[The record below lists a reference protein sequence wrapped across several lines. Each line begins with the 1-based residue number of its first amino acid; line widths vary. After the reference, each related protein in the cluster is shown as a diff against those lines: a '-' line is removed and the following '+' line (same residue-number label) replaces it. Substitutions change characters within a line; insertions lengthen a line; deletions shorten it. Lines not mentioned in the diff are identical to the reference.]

1 MGFIGTSISEEDAEV
16 ILTSLVKTYS
26 IIPQQI
32 KQYIPQLEVVLE
44 SIPEEAR
51 KYSLKELITLLAW
64 AAKNQIV
71 I

>member
-1 MGFIGTSISEEDAEV
+1 MGFIGTSISEEDAQE
-16 ILTSLVKTYS
+16 ILTSLVKTYAV
-26 IIPQQI
+26 IPQQL
-32 KQYIPQLEVVLE
+32 KPYIPGLEVVLE

-51 KYSLKELITLLAW
+51 KYSLKELIALLAW